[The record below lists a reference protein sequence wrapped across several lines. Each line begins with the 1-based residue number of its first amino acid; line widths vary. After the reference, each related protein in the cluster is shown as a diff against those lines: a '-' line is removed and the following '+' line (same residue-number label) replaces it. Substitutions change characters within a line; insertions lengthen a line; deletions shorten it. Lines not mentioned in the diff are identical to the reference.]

1 MNKSIAEEDA
11 VNWLFLDLNAFFASC
26 EQQERPELRGRPV
39 AIVQMMTDSTCAIA
53 SSYEARA
60 FGIKTGTM
68 VWEAKKRCPDLALVE
83 ARHRVYVHYH
93 HRILEAVDTCIPI
106 EKVCS
111 IDEAACRL
119 MGREREP
126 ENARAL
132 AYKIK
137 TALREKVGDCLTCSI
152 GIAPSLFLG
161 KVSSDMQKPDGLVI
175 IRKKDLPDILH
186 GMELTDIYGIAKG
199 MKARLNRAGIYSVA
213 DLTSASRHQLRLA
226 WGGINGALYYE
237 LLHGADLQFPSST
250 QSKSLG
256 HEHVL
261 EPALRTMNGAKQFA
275 QHLLAKA
282 AERLRHDGY
291 FCRRLGVHL
300 AAEKSWEHYWTET
313 SFAETQS
320 TPFLLARLLALWQD
334 FPMIP
339 PIKVGVVLMGL
350 VPAAQHQLDLFI
362 DSDPLLKKRQK
373 LSPVIDSINRRFGRG
388 AIGFGKSSERIQTF
402 TGHAAFQRVPEVYE
416 F

>member
-1 MNKSIAEEDA
+1 MNKSVAEDDA

-39 AIVQMMTDSTCAIA
+39 AVVQMMTDSTCAIA

-60 FGIKTGTM
+60 FGVKTGTM
-68 VWEAKKRCPDLALVE
+68 VWEAKKRCPDLVLVE
-83 ARHRVYVHYH
+83 ARHKLYVQYH
-93 HRILEAVDTCIPI
+93 HRILEAVDTCLPI
-106 EKVCS
+106 EKIGS
-111 IDEAACRL
+111 IDEMACRL
-119 MGREREP
+119 MGRERHA

-132 AYKIK
+132 ALKIK
-137 TALREKVGDCLTCSI
+137 AALREKVGARMTCSI

-161 KVSSDMQKPDGLVI
+161 KVGSDMQKPDGLVI
-175 IRKKDLPDILH
+175 IRKKDLPDILSPL
-186 GMELTDIYGIAKG
+186 ELTDIYGIAKR
-199 MKARLNRAGIYSVA
+199 MKARLNRAGIYTVA

-226 WGGINGALYYE
+226 WGSINGVLYHE

-250 QSKSLG
+250 QSQSLG

-261 EPALRTMNGAKQFA
+261 EPSLRTMNGAVQFA

-282 AERLRHDGY
+282 AERLRHEEY
-291 FCRRLGVHL
+291 FCRRMGVHL
-300 AAEKSWEHYWTET
+300 AAEKSWEHFWTET
-313 SFAETQS
+313 SFAETQD
-320 TPFLLARLLALWQD
+320 TNFLLGRLLTLWRD
-334 FPMIP
+334 FPMIA

-362 DSDPLLKKRQK
+362 DSNAFVKRRQR
-373 LSPVIDSINRRFGRG
+373 LSPVIDSINRRFGRD
-388 AIGFGKSSERIQTF
+388 AIGFGKSSELIRSF